1 LEQSPFESIFKKEY
15 GRTLAFLY
23 GYFRDYELAED
34 ALQEA
39 LTTAIVRWP
48 QDGLPE
54 KPGAWLTV
62 VAKNRGLDVI
72 RKRQRDRRR
81 EEAHQEEQGMWQ
93 PDFTEAI
100 HREFPD
106 QRLELFFTC
115 CHPAL
120 APESQTALT
129 LRSFGRLTTSEIAQA
144 FLVEEKTMA
153 QRLVRAKRKLSGAG
167 IPFAIPSGPDLLPR
181 YSGVLQTIYL
191 IFNEGYFSRSTAHPL
206 RQDLVQD
213 ALFLVKALL
222 ELVRGIRQQE
232 LLAETLGLQALIL
245 FALAREP
252 ARGKEKT
259 HILLEDQ
266 DRSLWDRHL
275 IAQGQASLEEAL
287 DLNSPG
293 PYQIQ
298 GAISALHCEAPSFE
312 DSDWTQ
318 ICLLYQRLVDLMPS
332 PSAKLALAVAHGN
345 RGDLEEARHILSEL
359 AESPIARQLSFALT
373 QAFLWEK
380 SGELDRALQIYQE
393 LLQENTFGPLSLTER
408 KTVEKKIKSCRI

>member
-1 LEQSPFESIFKKEY
+1 LEQSPFAKIFEKEY

-34 ALQEA
+34 ALQDA
-39 LTTAIVRWP
+39 LTTALERWP
-48 QDGLPE
+48 KDGLPD

-93 PDFTEAI
+93 PDFTGDI

-106 QRLELFFTC
+106 ERLELLFSC

-129 LRSFGRLTTSEIAQA
+129 LRSFGRLTTKEIALA
-144 FLVEEKTMA
+144 FMVEEKTMA

-181 YSGVLQTIYL
+181 FSGVLQTIYL
-191 IFNEGYFSRSTAHPL
+191 IFNEGYYSLSSDHPV

-213 ALFLVKALL
+213 ALFLIQSLKDMVLQSSL
-222 ELVRGIRQQE
+222 PFPR
-232 LLAETLGLQALIL
+232 AETLGLAALIYL
-245 FALAREP
+245 ALARQP
-252 ARGKEKT
+252 ARGDGDE

-266 DRSLWDRHL
+266 DRSLWDQQSIREGERL
-275 IAQGQASLEEAL
+275 LDQALAL
-287 DLNSPG
+287 RDPG
-293 PYQIQ
+293 PYQLQ
-298 GAISALHCEAPSFE
+298 AAISALHCQSPSFE
-312 DSDWTQ
+312 ETDWTQ
-318 ICLLYQRLVDLMPS
+318 ICLLYQKTHHRSAFSSGPAGLCGGLGQSRRDQPS
-332 PSAKLALAVAHGN
+332 GTNPCPTG
-345 RGDLEEARHILSEL
+345 RGSF
-359 AESPIARQLSFALT
+359 SSGPQLPY
-373 QAFLWEK
+373 
-380 SGELDRALQIYQE
+380 DRG
-393 LLQENTFGPLSLTER
+393 FPL
-408 KTVEKKIKSCRI
+408 

>member
-1 LEQSPFESIFKKEY
+1 LKKEY

-213 ALFLVKALL
+213 ALFLIQSLKDMVLQSSL
-222 ELVRGIRQQE
+222 PFPR
-232 LLAETLGLQALIL
+232 AETLGLAALIYL
-245 FALAREP
+245 ALARQP
-252 ARGKEKT
+252 ARGDGDE

-266 DRSLWDRHL
+266 DRSLWDQQSIREGERL
-275 IAQGQASLEEAL
+275 LDQALAL
-287 DLNSPG
+287 RDPG
-293 PYQIQ
+293 PYQLQ
-298 GAISALHCEAPSFE
+298 AAISALHCQSPSFE
-312 DSDWTQ
+312 ETDWTQ
-318 ICLLYQRLVDLMPS
+318 ICLLYQKLITVLPS
-332 PSAKLALAVAHGN
+332 PAAQLAYVVALANQGEISQAEQIHAQLAAAPLAQDLSYHMTEAFLYEKREKIKQAIEVYQRLLKEKRSPSQMQTIQAKLSRLK
-345 RGDLEEARHILSEL
+345 L
-359 AESPIARQLSFALT
+359 
-373 QAFLWEK
+373 
-380 SGELDRALQIYQE
+380 
-393 LLQENTFGPLSLTER
+393 
-408 KTVEKKIKSCRI
+408 